1 MSRYFPDETMY
12 FNQKKVIERFEDDDS
27 KGGEYRKVYWENM
40 PFKQGD
46 IVKHRKYGYCYVW
59 KIMSRGPYEGQLDLA
74 TINYMRRAANGG
86 MWAGQKLRGEL
97 NEVDEVKFKN
107 IEEQGKW
114 LQLNVEPSGW
124 VEPTDE
130 WIKAGKHKKGV
141 A

>member
-12 FNQKKVIERFEDDDS
+12 FNQKKVIERFEDDNS

-74 TINYMRRAANGG
+74 TINHMRRNAPVVYG
-86 MWAGQKLRGEL
+86 L
-97 NEVDEVKFKN
+97 VKN
-107 IEEQGKW
+107 
-114 LQLNVEPSGW
+114 
-124 VEPTDE
+124 
-130 WIKAGKHKKGV
+130 
-141 A
+141 